1 MTLWVKD
8 PTVLF
13 THNPFDDRTKQDRE
27 NTLAQ
32 VVLLGGGAVSA
43 AKRTLWPLI
52 LALVFLLVNYLL
64 FAPYKTK
71 SYYTMA
77 SSGDYASAGSS
88 FSSSFNPYDPTQ
100 RLPRVS
106 AVGIGW
112 QGGGCGAYGQQS
124 CGNAQG
130 VVPCAGNPAPPY
142 AQHAQRPQAWPP
154 VAGSWMATQ
163 LPCQCQTNLNLLQTE
178 TSPTAWQSN
187 VPVWGGFPSPQ
198 MAMYPN
204 NPSKFDQP
212 YAVRSRLP
220 LSLAVTPDSSLAQM
234 FHEPETY
241 MHDRQI
247 TPIADP
253 TLMARQPVCMQSSY
267 ITSNEM
273 RDHGKTGW
281 IR

>member
-1 MTLWVKD
+1 MLWIKD
-8 PTVLF
+8 PSILL

-43 AKRTLWPLI
+43 AKRSLWPLI

-71 SYYTMA
+71 SYYTTSAMA
-77 SSGDYASAGSS
+77 SDM
-88 FSSSFNPYDPTQ
+88 FNPYDPSQ
-100 RLPRVS
+100 RLPRVA
-106 AVGIGW
+106 AVGVGW

-124 CGNAQG
+124 CGNPQG
-130 VVPCAGNPAPPY
+130 VVTCAGNPAPPY
-142 AQHAQRPQAWPP
+142 APAGGAAVQAWPA
-154 VAGSWMATQ
+154 VHGSWMATQ
-163 LPCQCQTNLNLLQTE
+163 LPCQCQTNLNLRQTE

-187 VPVWGGFPSPQ
+187 APVWGGFPSPQ
-198 MAMYPN
+198 FAMYPN

-241 MHDRQI
+241 MVDRQI
-247 TPIADP
+247 APIPDP
-253 TLMARQPVCMQSSY
+253 TLMARQPVCMQSPY

>member
-1 MTLWVKD
+1 MSLWVHD

-32 VVLLGGGAVSA
+32 VVLLSGAAVGA
-43 AKRTLWPLI
+43 AKRSLVPLVMG
-52 LALVFLLVNYLL
+52 LVFLLVNYLL

-71 SYYTMA
+71 SYYSMA
-77 SSGDYASAGSS
+77 Q
-88 FSSSFNPYDPTQ
+88 FNPYDPAQ
-100 RLPRVS
+100 RLPR
-106 AVGIGW
+106 AVEVGVGW

-124 CGNAQG
+124 CGNPQG
-130 VVPCAGNPAPPY
+130 VLPCGGNPAPPY
-142 AQHAQRPQAWPP
+142 AAGDGAPRAQAWPP
-154 VAGSWMATQ
+154 VSGSWMSTQ

-187 VPVWGGFPSPQ
+187 APVWGGFPSAQ

-220 LSLAVTPDSSLAQM
+220 TSLAVTPDSSLAQM
-234 FHEPETY
+234 FHDPETY
-241 MHDRQI
+241 MRDRQI
-247 TPIADP
+247 TPIPDP
-253 TLMARQPVCMQSSY
+253 TLMARQPVCMQSPY